1 LLRARGKGQD
11 VNAALGLLAFV
22 VVLAALSFRESRAL
36 DREIELLGEA
46 IDRIA
51 ARMETRR

>member
-1 LLRARGKGQD
+1 